1 MQHEL
6 EFIPAQNKEVY
17 FSRTTASAKIS
28 SKVLP
33 PSPDFT
39 LEAEIDSY
47 DDRLRYYKLR
57 KWSTPD
63 SVKFKFFESY

>member
-1 MQHEL
+1 MQHEP

-17 FSRTTASAKIS
+17 FSRTTAPAKYS

-39 LEAEIDSY
+39 LEAEIMTDTI
-47 DDRLRYYKLR
+47 LR
-57 KWSTPD
+57 KWSTPA
-63 SVKFKFFESY
+63 VQVFRVI